1 MAPPDTSPSTRERL
15 RIDDLSRHL
24 LLKNGNY
31 LYKVPFRGG
40 FAVLKVYQGSR
51 TWMEYALKT
60 VGNVVVCN
68 QTSFMPRAR
77 RLTEL
82 SVLKLWRDAGFR
94 VFGLYD
100 DVSVEGIAPDLQAM
114 FEYVPRR
121 KLVDL
126 LNDATL
132 PLEQRLSL
140 WRGFMPIW
148 HRRHRLALERSEPRL
163 VHENG
168 DLKHV
173 MPLHE
178 GDVDGRIQEGPGRGA
193 VRDYLQFD
201 FEMVFRS
208 RRRVPE
214 FVSREILQFLKSL
227 GKTVGEADFPA
238 FMAETV
244 RSYPGRDL
252 LERTHAFAFE
262 NPDPIQRLARAID
275 RRVKPR
281 AQKTF
286 SKYNV
291 ARRLQA
297 ALAQG

>member
-1 MAPPDTSPSTRERL
+1 MTTAPATARAKERL
-15 RIDDLSRHL
+15 RFDNLEQHL

-51 TWMEYALKT
+51 SWLDYAMKT
-60 VGNVVVCN
+60 CGNVLVCN

-77 RLTEL
+77 RRTEL
-82 SVLKLWRDAGFR
+82 ACLKLWRDAGFR

-100 DVSVEGIAPDLQAM
+100 DVEVEGIDPTLWALY
-114 FEYVPRR
+114 EWVPRP

-126 LNDATL
+126 LGVKET
-132 PLEQRLSL
+132 PLEQRLAL
-140 WRGFMPIW
+140 WRGFLPIW
-148 HRRHRLALERSEPRL
+148 HRRHALAIERAEPRL

-173 MPLHE
+173 MVLE
-178 GDVDGRIQEGPGRGA
+178 DGT
-193 VRDYLQFD
+193 YLQFD

-208 RRRVPE
+208 RTRVKE
-214 FVSREILQFLKSL
+214 FVAREILSFLKSL
-227 GKTVGEADFPA
+227 GKTAGADEFPA

-244 RSYPGRDL
+244 RHYPDREL
-252 LERTHAFAFE
+252 LRYTHAFAFA
-262 NPDPIQRLARAID
+262 NPNPILRLARAID
-275 RRVKPR
+275 RRIKPR
-281 AQKTF
+281 AQKPF

-291 ARRLQA
+291 ARRLEQLLDA
-297 ALAQG
+297 R